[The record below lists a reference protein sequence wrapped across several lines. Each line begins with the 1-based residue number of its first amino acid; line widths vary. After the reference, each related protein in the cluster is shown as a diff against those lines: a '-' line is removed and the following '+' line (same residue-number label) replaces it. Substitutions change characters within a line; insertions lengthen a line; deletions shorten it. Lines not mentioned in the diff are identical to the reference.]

1 MKTIKKLLLYYGLG
15 IALSLLCLG
24 FIHLY
29 RYISILYFCYAECDN
44 LLVTALISGLL
55 FGALLWTGYT
65 INKLPRTKNI
75 YLIAVLKA
83 FTYYWIG
90 FIAGLII
97 LGFSQLYIFVFNE
110 PYYYATLESIIA
122 FALLLAVP
130 LAILVHIV
138 KTLID
143 ESNIKSIEQ

>member
-1 MKTIKKLLLYYGLG
+1 MKTIKKPLFYYGLG
-15 IALSLLCLG
+15 IALSLLCIG
-24 FIHLY
+24 FIHLF
-29 RYISILYFCYAECDN
+29 RYISEIYFCYAECDN
-44 LLVTALISGLL
+44 VLVTALISGLP
-55 FGALLWTGYT
+55 FGALLWIGYT
-65 INKLPRTKNI
+65 INSLPRTKNI

-122 FALLLAVP
+122 FALLLAIP
-130 LAILVHIV
+130 LAILVHII

>member
-1 MKTIKKLLLYYGLG
+1 MKTIKKPLFYYGLG
-15 IALSLLCLG
+15 IALSLLCIG
-24 FIHLY
+24 FIHLF
-29 RYISILYFCYAECDN
+29 RYISEIYFCYAECDN
-44 LLVTALISGLL
+44 VLVTALISGLP
-55 FGALLWTGYT
+55 FGALLWIGYT
-65 INKLPRTKNI
+65 INSLPRTKNI

-83 FTYYWIG
+83 FYWIG

-122 FALLLAVP
+122 FALLLAIP
-130 LAILVHIV
+130 LAILVHII